1 MKIDNEFSVH
11 APIDVAWR
19 VLTDLEEVA
28 PCMPGATLTGVDGD
42 VYSGKVKVKVGPV
55 VTEYAGTA
63 SFVERDDDAYR
74 AVISAK
80 GREAR
85 GSGNASATITAGL
98 RSEGERTV
106 VQIDTDLKIS
116 GKIAQFG
123 SGAIKEVSQKLVGQ
137 FAQSLEQ
144 KLAEAAPPEPLPPA
158 EPPPPAA
165 PEPADAAAT
174 DAAPVEPAPVKAAP
188 VEPAPAEPAPVA
200 AAPAPRPVTTTA
212 SEPPPIDLLDVA
224 GGAILKRLAPLVAIL
239 ILVGIGIYLLVR

>member
-144 KLAEAAPPEPLPPA
+144 KLAEAAPVEPTPA
-158 EPPPPAA
+158 EPTPA
-165 PEPADAAAT
+165 
-174 DAAPVEPAPVKAAP
+174 
-188 VEPAPAEPAPVA
+188 EPAPAEPAPVA
-200 AAPAPRPVTTTA
+200 ATPATPPVTTTP

-239 ILVGIGIYLLVR
+239 ILVGIGIFLLVR

>member
-144 KLAEAAPPEPLPPA
+144 KLAEAAPV
-158 EPPPPAA
+158 EPPPPG
-165 PEPADAAAT
+165 PPPPPT
-174 DAAPVEPAPVKAAP
+174 PPP
-188 VEPAPAEPAPVA
+188 EPAPVA
-200 AAPAPRPVTTTA
+200 ATPATPPVTTTP

-239 ILVGIGIYLLVR
+239 ILVGIGIFLLVR

>member
-123 SGAIKEVSQKLVGQ
+123 SGAIKEVSHKLVGQ

-144 KLAEAAPPEPLPPA
+144 KLAEAAPA
-158 EPPPPAA
+158 
-165 PEPADAAAT
+165 
-174 DAAPVEPAPVKAAP
+174 
-188 VEPAPAEPAPVA
+188 EPAPAE
-200 AAPAPRPVTTTA
+200 AAPAEPTPAPAPPPVTTTAPATPPVTTTASAPPPVTTTA

-239 ILVGIGIYLLVR
+239 ILVGIGIFLLVR